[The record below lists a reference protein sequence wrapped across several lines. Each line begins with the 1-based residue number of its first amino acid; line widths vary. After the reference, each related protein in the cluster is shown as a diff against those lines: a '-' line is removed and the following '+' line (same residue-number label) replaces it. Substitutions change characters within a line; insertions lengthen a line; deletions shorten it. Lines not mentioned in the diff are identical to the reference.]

1 MKAIVVEKHGPPE
14 VLSPTEMPDPE
25 PQAGEVR
32 VLVKAA
38 GVNFADLFA
47 RLGFYPDAPQP
58 PFIPGLEVSG
68 VVEKLASGAS
78 HQLTVGQGVMAMVRS
93 GGYAE
98 KLCISTGQAAAI
110 PPGMSFEQAAALPV
124 NYLTAYHMLYYLA
137 QVRRGERVLI
147 HAAAGGVGL
156 ASVELCQIAR
166 AEIYG
171 TASESKFDSLRRRG
185 VERLVDYRNQD
196 FEEEVRRMTEGEGVD
211 IVLDAV
217 GGQSFEKS
225 YRLLRAAGRLVV
237 FGFSASMG
245 DTGVNYIRAAKNYLL
260 MPKFDPMRMFREN
273 RAVMGVH
280 VGRLPLRILQ
290 EEYEALSRYYAEDRI
305 HPYVG
310 KSFPLAQAPEA
321 HQYIHERKNVGKVI
335 LLP

>member
-1 MKAIVVEKHGPPE
+1 MKAIVIEKHGSPE
-14 VLSPTEMPDPE
+14 VLRLTEIPDPE
-25 PQAGEVR
+25 PQACEVR

-47 RLGFYPDAPQP
+47 RLGFYPDAPRP
-58 PFIPGLEVSG
+58 PFTPGLEVSG
-68 VVEKLASGAS
+68 VVEKLGPEVN
-78 HQLTVGQGVMAMVRS
+78 HHLTVGQGVMAMVRS
-93 GGYAE
+93 GGYAG
-98 KLCISTGQAAAI
+98 KVCISSGQAAPI

-124 NYLTAYHMLYYLA
+124 NYLTAYHMLFYMA
-137 QVRRGERVLI
+137 NVRRGERVLI

-156 ASVELCQIAR
+156 ASIELCQIAG

-171 TASESKFDSLRRRG
+171 TASESKFDFLRRRG
-185 VERLVDYRNQD
+185 VEHLVDYRTQD
-196 FEEEVRRMTEGEGVD
+196 FEEEVRRMTQGEGVD

-217 GGQSFEKS
+217 GGQSFEKG
-225 YRLLRAAGRLVV
+225 YRLLRPAGRLVV

-245 DTGVNYIRAAKNYLL
+245 DSGVNYLKAAKNYLL
-260 MPKFDPMRMFREN
+260 MPKFDPMRMFGEN

-280 VGRLPLRILQ
+280 LGRLPLRILH
-290 EEYEALSRYYAEDRI
+290 EEYEALSGYFAEGRI

-310 KSFPLAQAPEA
+310 KTFPLTQAAEA
-321 HQYIHERKNVGKVI
+321 HQYIHERKNIGKVI

>member
-1 MKAIVVEKHGPPE
+1 MRAIVIEKHGSPE
-14 VLSPTEMPDPE
+14 VLRLTEIPDPE
-25 PQAGEVR
+25 PRAGEVR

-38 GVNFADLFA
+38 GINFADLFA
-47 RLGFYPDAPQP
+47 RLGFYPDAPKP
-58 PFIPGLEVSG
+58 PFTPGLEVSG
-68 VVEKLASGAS
+68 VIEKVGPEVTGLVA
-78 HQLTVGQGVMAMVRS
+78 GQGVMAMVRS

-98 KLCISTGQAAAI
+98 KVCISAGQAARI
-110 PPGMSFEQAAALPV
+110 PSGMTFAQAAALPV
-124 NYLTAYHMLYYLA
+124 NYLTAYHMLYYMA
-137 QVRRGERVLI
+137 NVRRGERVLI

-156 ASVELCQIAR
+156 ASIELCQIAG

-171 TASESKFDSLRRRG
+171 TASESKFVFLRRRG
-185 VERLVDYRNQD
+185 VEHLVDYRTQD
-196 FEEEVRRMTEGEGVD
+196 FEEEVRRLTNGEGVD

-225 YRLLRAAGRLVV
+225 YRLLRPAGRLIV

-245 DTGVNYIRAAKNYLL
+245 DSGVSYLKAAKNYLQ
-260 MPKFDPMRMFREN
+260 MPKFDPMRMLGEN

-280 VGRLPLRILQ
+280 LGRLPLHIIHQ
-290 EEYEALSRYYAEDRI
+290 EYEALSKYFEEDRI

-310 KSFPLAQAPEA
+310 KTFALTQTPEA
-321 HQYIHERKNVGKVI
+321 HQYIHERKNIGKLI

>member
-1 MKAIVVEKHGPPE
+1 MKAIVIEKLGPPE
-14 VLSPTEMPDPE
+14 VLRLTEMPDPE

-32 VLVKAA
+32 VLVKGV

-47 RLGFYPDAPQP
+47 RLGFYPDAPKP
-58 PFIPGLEVSG
+58 PFTPGLEISG
-68 VVEKLASGAS
+68 EVEKLGLGVTGLS
-78 HQLTVGQGVMAMVRS
+78 VRQGVMAMVRS
-93 GGYAE
+93 GGYGE
-98 KLCISTGQAAAI
+98 KVCLSSRQAALI
-110 PPGMSFEQAAALPV
+110 PSGMSFEQAAALPV
-124 NYLTAYHMLYYLA
+124 NYLTAYHMLYYMA
-137 QVRRGERVLI
+137 NVRRGERVLV

-156 ASVELCQIAR
+156 ASIELCQIAG

-171 TASESKFDSLRRRG
+171 TASESKFDFLRQRG
-185 VERLVDYRNQD
+185 VEHLVDYRNKD
-196 FEEEVRRMTEGEGVD
+196 FEVEIHRLTQGEGVD

-225 YRLLRAAGRLVV
+225 YRLLRPAGRLIV

-245 DTGVNYIRAAKNYLL
+245 ESGMNYLKAAKNYLL
-260 MPKFDPMRMFREN
+260 MPKFDPMRIFGEN

-280 VGRLPLRILQ
+280 LGRLPLPIIQ
-290 EEYEALSRYYAEDRI
+290 EEYAALARFFAEGRI

-310 KSFPLAQAPEA
+310 KTFPLAQAPEA
-321 HQYIHERKNVGKVI
+321 HQYIHDRKNVGKVV